1 MRIIE
6 IIKIALSSLRVNKL
20 RSALTILGIIVGI
33 FSIIS
38 ISTIITMLQTSIEEG
53 VSALGKNTFQLQKWP
68 SVQTGTAEERALIRN
83 RRNMTIKEFY
93 KLRDKLEGKAKHIGG
108 EFWQFGKRVNFGNKE
123 TNPNVNLCG
132 CTTEAFQPNNWVVD
146 EGRKFNE
153 RETKSGARY
162 IILGRDVS
170 KVLFVN
176 IDPIGQEVKIDGR
189 KFTVIGLLESQG
201 DFFGQSQN
209 NFAVVPIKTFKS
221 YYGDR
226 HRSINITVQAYERDS
241 YQDLIE
247 VTEGYFRTI
256 RKVPP
261 GKPNDF
267 EIRSNENTLNIIN
280 EMTAGVRIGAFVI
293 AGIALLAAGVGIMNI
308 MLVSVTERTREIGI
322 RKAIGAKRKN
332 VLVQFLTEAVTL
344 SLFGGMIGIVLGVLV
359 GNIAGSFLNATAV
372 LPIDWILIGVS
383 MCVFIGVLFG
393 TYPAYK
399 AANLDP
405 IEALR
410 YE

>member
-1 MRIIE
+1 MRVIE
-6 IIKIALSSLRVNKL
+6 VLKIALNSLRTNKL
-20 RSALTILGIIVGI
+20 RSSLTILGIIVGI

-38 ISTIITMLQTSIEEG
+38 ISTIISMLQTSIEEG
-53 VSALGKNTFQLQKWP
+53 VSALGRNTFQLQKWP
-68 SVQTGTAEERALIRN
+68 SVSTGTAEEQVLIRN
-83 RRNMTIKEFY
+83 RRNITIKEYY
-93 KLRDKLEGKAKHIGG
+93 KLRNKLEGKAMFVGG
-108 EFWQFGKRVNFGNKE
+108 EFWQWGRRVKFRNKE

-132 CTTEAFQPNNWVVD
+132 CTPEAFPNNNWFVD
-146 EGRKFNE
+146 EGREFTE
-153 RETKSGARY
+153 RESQSGAKY

-170 KVLFVN
+170 KALFSN
-176 IDPIGQEVKIDGR
+176 IDPIGQEVKVDGR
-189 KFTVIGLLESQG
+189 KFKVIGLLESQG
-201 DFFGQSQN
+201 DFFGQSQD
-209 NFAVVPIKTFKS
+209 NFAIIPIKTFQAF
-221 YYGDR
+221 YGDR
-226 HRSINITVQAYERDS
+226 YRSLNITVSAFERDS
-241 YQDLIE
+241 YKDLME

-256 RKVPP
+256 RKVPA

-267 EIRSNENTLNIIN
+267 EIRSNENTLRIIN
-280 EMTAGVRIGAFVI
+280 DMTAGVRIGAFVI

-322 RKAIGAKRKN
+322 RKAIGAKKKN
-332 VLVQFLTEAVTL
+332 VLTQFLIEAITL
-344 SLFGGMIGIVLGVLV
+344 SLFGGMVGIILGVVV
-359 GNIAGSFLNATAV
+359 GNLAGSFLNAATV

-383 MCVFIGVLFG
+383 LCVFIGVLFG